1 MYFTLSGDF
10 LPEGR
15 TYFVQKLL
23 ENGHHVEAHITENTN
38 FLIISKDAI
47 NYKKVKEATLKN
59 IPIIKKENIKNI
71 LEKEDYN
78 YE

>member
-23 ENGHHVEAHITENTN
+23 KNGHYVEAHITENTD

-59 IPIIKKENIKNI
+59 IPIIR
-71 LEKEDYN
+71 KEDIK
-78 YE
+78 EFFSGT

>member
-23 ENGHHVEAHITENTN
+23 KNGHHVEAHITENTD

-47 NYKKVKEATLKN
+47 NYKKVKEAILKN
-59 IPIIKKENIKNI
+59 IPILRKNEINII
-71 LEKEDYN
+71 LKGGK
-78 YE
+78 

>member
-23 ENGHHVEAHITENTN
+23 KNGHHVEAHITENTD

-59 IPIIKKENIKNI
+59 IPILRKNEINIILKGENN
-71 LEKEDYN
+71 D
-78 YE
+78 